1 MMQLITISDIQPYK
15 AISIN
20 LDTDD
25 KLDPFILEAQQ
36 FDLKKLMGDAFY
48 LDFINDFSAS
58 PALAK
63 YADLFNGSEFIYA
76 GINYK
81 HEGIKPV
88 LCYLAY
94 ARYVLNSNVNAT
106 AYGTVRKK
114 TEESEQ
120 VDDKTVQ
127 RLSNQ
132 AYAGA
137 LAYWEDVKRFIY
149 VKQYPLWYYGYGEK
163 KTRTNRV
170 GGVENTGHNHDLHH
184 DYKFRHRP

>member
-1 MMQLITISDIQPYK
+1 MIQLITISDIQPYK

-58 PALAK
+58 PPLVK
-63 YADLFNGSEFIYA
+63 YSDLFNGSEFIYA
-76 GINYK
+76 GITYK
-81 HEGIKPV
+81 HEGLKPV
-88 LCYLAY
+88 LCYLSY
-94 ARYVLNSNVNAT
+94 ARYVLSSNVNGT

-114 TEESEQ
+114 TDESEQ

-149 VKQYPLWYYGYGEK
+149 VEQYPLWHYGYREK

-170 GGVENTGHNHDLHH
+170 GGVENTNRHH
-184 DYKFRHRP
+184 IDQDYKWKHRP